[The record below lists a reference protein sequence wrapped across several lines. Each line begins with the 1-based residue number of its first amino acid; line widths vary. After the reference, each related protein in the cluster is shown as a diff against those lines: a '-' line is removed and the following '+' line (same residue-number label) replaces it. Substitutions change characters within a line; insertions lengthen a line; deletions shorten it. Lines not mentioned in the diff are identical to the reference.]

1 MARQDEIILEMK
13 DVKVHFHLDEG
24 VLKAVDGIDLRIK
37 RGKTLGIVGESGCGK
52 SVTSQALL
60 RIVPKPGEVQAK
72 SSFTEA
78 ARTAART
85 STLSSWISTEK

>member
-1 MARQDEIILEMK
+1 MKGNTAEADAVILEMK

-60 RIVPKPGEVQAK
+60 RSCLPPAGWKG
-72 SSFTEA
+72 
-78 ARTAART
+78 R
-85 STLSSWISTEK
+85 LS